1 MVFNFHENNE
11 KLKILMDFWSENW
24 QQQKKIVQI
33 FQKAQT
39 HTKCANNFFGF
50 QKSKSAQLGS
60 SKTRL
65 TLH

>member
-24 QQQKKIVQI
+24 QKKNAKI

-39 HTKCANNFFGF
+39 HTKCANYFFGF

>member
-1 MVFNFHENNE
+1 MVFNCHENNE

-24 QQQKKIVQI
+24 QQK
-33 FQKAQT
+33 KAQT
-39 HTKCANNFFGF
+39 HTKCANYFFGF

-65 TLH
+65 TLR